1 MLLRLEG
8 LLIFQKVL
16 LTLQKVLLIIRKKFS
31 FLLFSSI
38 LDLLL
43 DIEAGQKKR
52 VLALLQHLQHPQLR
66 PPPSQAPTALSTN
79 LPSYNM
85 RRRQG
90 NLRFRILDHLY
101 MDYLGHANLATF
113 TFTLQYEDAPAQK
126 FVDFDRRSLVKV
138 HTVFQSNF
146 SHIVCRST
154 WTSSKL
160 QNSLEPLFLR
170 VRGPLFA
177 NVCEFMF

>member
-1 MLLRLEG
+1 MTFPCG
-8 LLIFQKVL
+8 
-16 LTLQKVLLIIRKKFS
+16 TSLQSRNIGGAKCLYFTYFKKYWGCY
-31 FLLFSSI
+31 SI
-38 LDLLL
+38 PCST
-43 DIEAGQKKR
+43 A
-52 VLALLQHLQHPQLR
+52 
-66 PPPSQAPTALSTN
+66 PPAPQAPTALSTN

-85 RRRQG
+85 RRPQG